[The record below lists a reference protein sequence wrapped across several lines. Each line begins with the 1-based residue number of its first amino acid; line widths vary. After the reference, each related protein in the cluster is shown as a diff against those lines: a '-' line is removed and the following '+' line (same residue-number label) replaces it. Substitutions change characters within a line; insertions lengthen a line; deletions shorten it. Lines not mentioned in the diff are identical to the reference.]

1 MGFFSLKK
9 RRTFCRSVVVAFWH
23 LKGDYKQEVDWLF
36 TLSDSDG
43 TKGNGFKLKEGRFRL
58 DVSKKLFT
66 MKLVRHWNMLLE
78 EVDSPSLE
86 RSTPGWTGHWDLK
99 VTLPMTGVGGG
110 GGDQNYTTFKVLSN
124 PKPSVMILKQPFLLR
139 PLEIFSMAI
148 FSPRRPWLFP
158 QDFFVSYN
166 FCFAF
171 TFTLFYFQNSTSTPI
186 YWPVLLLSL
195 FRMYLWVKYII
206 VFHLF
211 PSEVLL
217 NHWLCKLC
225 HKLIF

>member
-43 TKGNGFKLKEGRFRL
+43 TKGNGFKLKEGQFRL

-110 GGDQNYTTFKVLSN
+110 GGIRTIQPLRSYPTQNLLWWSWSN
-124 PKPSVMILKQPFLLR
+124 LFCWGLWRYFPWLYFLLEDPGYSLR
-139 PLEIFSMAI
+139 ISL
-148 FSPRRPWLFP
+148 SPIT
-158 QDFFVSYN
+158 
-166 FCFAF
+166 FA
-171 TFTLFYFQNSTSTPI
+171 LLLLSHCSTSKIP
-186 YWPVLLLSL
+186 PVLLYIGLCYSCL
-195 FRMYLWVKYII
+195 YLGCIY
-206 VFHLF
+206 
-211 PSEVLL
+211 E
-217 NHWLCKLC
+217 
-225 HKLIF
+225 